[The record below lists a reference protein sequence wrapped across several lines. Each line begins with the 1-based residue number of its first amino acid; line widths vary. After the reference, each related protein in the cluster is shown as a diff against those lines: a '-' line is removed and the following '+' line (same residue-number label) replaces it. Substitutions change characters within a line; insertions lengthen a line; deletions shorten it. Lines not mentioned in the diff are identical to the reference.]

1 MFRRRGKINSPGNFG
16 DVENGCSE
24 DSFREWGSALEPRQ
38 FSWLTSNY
46 SGLLCLTRG
55 SSAPSLSLQGQSSS
69 AALAMSKNQ
78 KFCIWRKKKN
88 QKPKNWL
95 NFYLTKYPA
104 YAISSVNGKFCTKCL
119 MCLSPGWKMS
129 ILEVLQAVWVAQ
141 KMISWACVTFH
152 SDFKDYQWLGWWH
165 SQRLWVQLLA
175 PAEVHRRVNPL
186 LLRVFL
192 FLLKTKR
199 SVEFWLF

>member
-1 MFRRRGKINSPGNFG
+1 MQWGFLQGMRFCPGAQAVQLIDLQLFRAALLNQRQLCPFPVPAGTELLCCPGN
-16 DVENGCSE
+16 E
-24 DSFREWGSALEPRQ
+24 
-38 FSWLTSNY
+38 
-46 SGLLCLTRG
+46 
-55 SSAPSLSLQGQSSS
+55 
-69 AALAMSKNQ
+69 Q
-78 KFCIWRKKKN
+78 KPKILHLKEKKN

-152 SDFKDYQWLGWWH
+152 SDFKDYLWLGWWH

-175 PAEVHRRVNPL
+175 LWWHQQKFIRGWIH
-186 LLRVFL
+186 F
-192 FLLKTKR
+192 F
-199 SVEFWLF
+199 